1 MILRA
6 AMLLSLVASS
16 VNAGP
21 ASSPTRAKQG
31 WRAAESSLLLFD
43 INGELYNEIG
53 LGEWREELGEK
64 LYLRRRMLGGV
75 SANGRF
81 AWHFQKLDTLR
92 SGRVDEV
99 VSSTRT
105 LIYMGTSGQI
115 LWTNDL
121 ADVNEAAPP
130 LIQSDDGET
139 ALVLER
145 GEDGWTAAAYAFTG
159 NRLMEVKASD
169 RLEEA
174 QLSKNGRFVLVRWSA
189 QDLPL
194 YYSFLDLKKKARHD
208 IPASDLP
215 LGMAR
220 ITEKGVVRSGRKI
233 VYRFP

>member
-16 VNAGP
+16 AAAGP
-21 ASSPTRAKQG
+21 SPSSTKAKQG
-31 WRAAESSLLLFD
+31 WRAAESSLLLYD
-43 INGELYNEIG
+43 RNGELYNEIG
-53 LGEWREELGEK
+53 LGEWREELGEN

-75 SANGRF
+75 STNGRF
-81 AWHFQKLDTLR
+81 AWHFQKLDTMR
-92 SGRVDEV
+92 SGRVDKV

-105 LIYMGTSGQI
+105 LVYMGTSGQI

-121 ADVNEAAPP
+121 ADINETAPP

-159 NRLMEVKASD
+159 NRIMEVKASD

-194 YYSFLDLKKKARHD
+194 YYSFLDLKKKTRHD

-220 ITEKGVVRSGRKI
+220 ISEQGVVRSGKKEI
-233 VYRFP
+233 YRFP